1 MDPTEI
7 NEIYEHL
14 WKHGTLLIGD
24 SCLDVFDLDYRPWPK
39 VEKLEESLQFYSK
52 REKDGSMSQKRWER
66 LRDFRDRSDAEAYT
80 PILKE
85 VLGLFGKGI
94 HESL

>member
-1 MDPTEI
+1 M
-7 NEIYEHL
+7 
-14 WKHGTLLIGD
+14 G
-24 SCLDVFDLDYRPWPK
+24 
-39 VEKLEESLQFYSK
+39 KLEESLQFYSK
-52 REKDGSMSQKRWER
+52 REKNGSVSQKRWGR